1 MAILY
6 HMSTLFFCKNNFS
19 KIADSGKNGLP
30 NDAERSNFR
39 LIKHREIEHN
49 IVSCL
54 NVFDGEEMGM

>member
-19 KIADSGKNGLP
+19 EIADSGKNGLP
-30 NDAERSNFR
+30 NDAER
-39 LIKHREIEHN
+39 KHREIEHN

>member
-6 HMSTLFFCKNNFS
+6 PNYSNFS
-19 KIADSGKNGLP
+19 VIADSGKNGLP

-39 LIKHREIEHN
+39 LIKHREIEYN